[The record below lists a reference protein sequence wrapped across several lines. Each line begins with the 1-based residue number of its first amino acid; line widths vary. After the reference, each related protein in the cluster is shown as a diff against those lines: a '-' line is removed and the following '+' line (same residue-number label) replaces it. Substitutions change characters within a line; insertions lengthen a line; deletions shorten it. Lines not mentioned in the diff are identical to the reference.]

1 MRAVR
6 VGIPALLLAAVGTAQ
21 GGVVNIGGGWQAE
34 WDPSFDGLVQIV
46 SDGVVG
52 DAVFIEKAIE
62 YTGAFN
68 AVPITFTQIDPNAV
82 SNIVINDEIIT
93 NNSGVDWSGF
103 RMQLIDGGDVAFD
116 VAATA
121 GSGGAGPI
129 GFSIAPFT
137 TASFTPD
144 NMQLNI
150 GGGTVADGT
159 TWFPGSGASD
169 GQLWMHVNLTP
180 GQNKVFTLKET
191 YIPTPGA
198 VALFGVAGLAASRRR
213 R

>member
-1 MRAVR
+1 MRVVR
-6 VGIPALLLAAVGTAQ
+6 VGVPALLLAAVGTAQ
-21 GGVVNIGGGWQAE
+21 AGVVNIGGGWQAS
-34 WDPSFDGLVQIV
+34 WDSSFDGLVQIV
-46 SDGVVG
+46 SDGVAG
-52 DAVFIEKAIE
+52 DAVFIEKSIE

-68 AVPITFTQIDPNAV
+68 AVPIVFTQIDPNAV

-93 NNSGVDWSGF
+93 NNSGVDWSAF

-116 VAATA
+116 PVATA

-129 GFSIAPFT
+129 GFSISPFT

-150 GGGTVADGT
+150 GGGTVMNGT

-198 VALFGVAGLAASRRR
+198 VALFGVAGLAAKRRR

>member
-1 MRAVR
+1 MRVVR
-6 VGIPALLLAAVGTAQ
+6 VGVPALLLAAVGTAQ
-21 GGVVNIGGGWQAE
+21 AGVVNIGGGWQAS
-34 WDPSFDGLVQIV
+34 WDSSFDGFVQIV

-52 DAVFIEKAIE
+52 DSVQIEKSIE
-62 YTGAFN
+62 FMPGFN
-68 AVPITFTQIDPNAV
+68 TVPIVFTQIDPNAV

-116 VAATA
+116 QASTA
-121 GSGGAGPI
+121 SSGGSGPI
-129 GFSIAPFT
+129 GFSISPFT

-144 NMQLNI
+144 SMQLNI

-159 TWFPGSGASD
+159 SWFPGSGISD

-180 GQNKVFTLKET
+180 GINKVFTLKES
-191 YIPTPGA
+191 YVPTPGA
-198 VALFGVAGLAASRRR
+198 LALFGVAGLAAQRRR

>member
-21 GGVVNIGGGWQAE
+21 AGVVNIGGGWQAS

-52 DAVFIEKAIE
+52 DSVQIEKSIE

-68 AVPITFTQIDPNAV
+68 AVPIVFTQIDMNAV

-93 NNSGVDWSGF
+93 NNSGVDWNGF

-121 GSGGAGPI
+121 GSGGSGPI

-150 GGGTVADGT
+150 GGGTVVDGS

-169 GQLWMHVNLTP
+169 GQLWMNVNLTP
-180 GQNKVFTLKET
+180 GQFKVFTLKET

-198 VALFGVAGLAASRRR
+198 LALFGIAGVAAKRRR

>member
-1 MRAVR
+1 MSVLR
-6 VGIPALLLAAVGTAQ
+6 VGVPTLLLAAVGTAHA
-21 GGVVNIGGGWQAE
+21 GVVNIGGGWQAS

-52 DAVFIEKAIE
+52 DSVQIEKSIE
-62 YTGAFN
+62 YLPGFDTVAI
-68 AVPITFTQIDPNAV
+68 VFTQIDPNAV

-93 NNSGVDWSGF
+93 NHSGVDWTGF
-103 RMQLIDGGDVAFD
+103 RMQLVDGGDVEFD

-121 GSGGAGPI
+121 ASGGAGPI
-129 GFSIAPFT
+129 GFSISPFT

-150 GGGTVADGT
+150 GGGVVPHGT
-159 TWFPGSGASD
+159 TWFPGSGISD

-180 GQNKVFTLKET
+180 GQMKVFSLKET

-198 VALFGVAGLAASRRR
+198 LALLGIAGVAGKRRR